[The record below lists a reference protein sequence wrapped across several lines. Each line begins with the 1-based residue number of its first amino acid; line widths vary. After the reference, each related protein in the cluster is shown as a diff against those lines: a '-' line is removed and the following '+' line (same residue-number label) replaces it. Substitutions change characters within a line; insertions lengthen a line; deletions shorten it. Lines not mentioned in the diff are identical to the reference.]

1 MTEPEFENYVRSIG
15 YDNVAMD
22 EDIEIRNGVDILMD
36 YLNDTQNSGVV
47 KLRNIY
53 NQILIIEGVTK

>member
-36 YLNDTQNSGVV
+36 YLNDTQNSGIIR
-47 KLRNIY
+47 LRDIY
-53 NQILIIEGVTK
+53 NQISIIEEVTR